1 VVTTFTYIKT
11 IIIFSFRN
19 FIVAKKRNPEMK
31 GISRIDAKGTHGWYV
46 RIYKSG
52 KTYSKLYSDNKYG
65 GTERALKF
73 AKKAREMALE
83 TLKNVPDS
91 NSRRLVSHDKRNK
104 SGIIGVS
111 RTTKTNVAG
120 EVSLY
125 YQVTWSPEKGKIK
138 NRQWSVKKYGEEEAF
153 RRAKEFRES
162 VMQEIYGQEYRE
174 KIKERLDEKGIE
186 MPDPDDV
193 KPIGLRD

>member
-1 VVTTFTYIKT
+1 
-11 IIIFSFRN
+11 
-19 FIVAKKRNPEMK
+19 MK

-65 GTERALKF
+65 GKERALTF

-83 TLKNVPDS
+83 TLKNLPES

-111 RTTKTNVAG
+111 RTTKTDSMG
-120 EVSLY
+120 EKSVY
-125 YQVTWSPEKGKIK
+125 YQVTWSPQKGQIK
-138 NRQWSVKKYGEEEAF
+138 NRQWSVKKYGEDEAF
-153 RRAKEFRES
+153 RRAKEFREN
-162 VMQEIYGQEYRE
+162 VMLEIYGEEYKDLVR
-174 KIKERLDEKGIE
+174 ERLDQKGVE
-186 MPDPDDV
+186 MPNPEDV
-193 KPIGLRD
+193 LPIGKQDQEG